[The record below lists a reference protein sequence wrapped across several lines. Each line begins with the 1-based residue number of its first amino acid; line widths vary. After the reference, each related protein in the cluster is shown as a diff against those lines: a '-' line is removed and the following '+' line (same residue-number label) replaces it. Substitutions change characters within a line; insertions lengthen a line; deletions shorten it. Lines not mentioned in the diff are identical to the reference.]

1 MVNSY
6 VKDDLHNKTDS
17 HRGPQGQDEN
27 SVYGFD
33 EPLCFTDW
41 ETYYS
46 TDLYNIWSKIK
57 DYLAMSGAGAYMIP
71 HADYNDF
78 AMFCYKSSDGT
89 MYSPAVGH

>member
-6 VKDDLHNKTDS
+6 VKDDLYNRTDS
-17 HRGPQGQDEN
+17 HHGPQGQDEN

-33 EPLCFTDW
+33 EPLSFTDW

-46 TDLYNIWSKIK
+46 TDLYNMWSKIK
-57 DYLAMSGAGAYMIP
+57 DYLSMSGAAAYMIP
-71 HADYNDF
+71 YADYNSF